1 MARTAAP
8 DGRDRILDVAA
19 RLFYDQGI
27 RAVGMKQIIDEAGS
41 GKSLLYAH
49 FATKDDL
56 VEAYLERS
64 AARLAR
70 SSARA
75 LQAAS
80 DDPGERI
87 VALVTEAGHRILRPG
102 GRGCPFRN
110 YLVEFPDRDNE
121 PDTGDETGAGTG
133 AGTGTGTGPAALA
146 HRTLKESRSVLDRS
160 AKELAGPVAGA
171 VLAEQIGLIVDG
183 LFAQASYRA
192 RDDDEPPVSAV
203 LAAVELARTLVA
215 QHRASGGATETAP
228 GR

>member
-19 RLFYDQGI
+19 RLFYEQGI

-41 GKSLLYAH
+41 GKSLLYGH

-56 VEAYLERS
+56 VEAYLERA
-64 AARLAR
+64 AARLER

-75 LQAAS
+75 LQAAG

-87 VALVTEAGHRILRPG
+87 VALVTDVGHRILRPG

-110 YLVEFPDRDNE
+110 YLVEFPDRGDE
-121 PDTGDETGAGTG
+121 PD
-133 AGTGTGTGPAALA
+133 TGTGPAALA
-146 HRTLKESRSVLDRS
+146 RRTLKESHSVLDRS
-160 AKELAGPVAGA
+160 AKELAGQTAGA
-171 VLAEQIGLIVDG
+171 VLAEHIGLIVDG
-183 LFAQASYRA
+183 LLARASYRA
-192 RDDDEPPVSAV
+192 RGDDEPPVSAV
-203 LAAVELARTLVA
+203 LAAVELAHTLVA
-215 QHRASGGATETAP
+215 QHRRAGGATETAP

>member
-19 RLFYDQGI
+19 RLFYEQGI

-41 GKSLLYAH
+41 GKSLLYGH

-56 VEAYLERS
+56 VEAYLERA
-64 AARLAR
+64 AARLER

-75 LQAAS
+75 LQAAG

-87 VALVTEAGHRILRPG
+87 VALVTEAGHRVLRPG

-110 YLVEFPDRDNE
+110 YLVEFPD
-121 PDTGDETGAGTG
+121 GDESGTTEE
-133 AGTGTGTGPAALA
+133 AETRPAALA
-146 HRTLKESRSVLDRS
+146 RRTLKESRSVLDRS

-183 LFAQASYRA
+183 LFARASYRA
-192 RDDDEPPVSAV
+192 RGDDEPPVSAV
-203 LAAVELARTLVA
+203 LAAVELAHTLVA
-215 QHRASGGATETAP
+215 QHRASGDATETAP

>member
-1 MARTAAP
+1 MARTAIP

-19 RLFYDQGI
+19 RLFYEQGI

-41 GKSLLYAH
+41 GKSLLYGH

-56 VEAYLERS
+56 VEAYLER
-64 AARLAR
+64 AATRLGR
-70 SSARA
+70 SSARV
-75 LQAAS
+75 LQAAG

-87 VALVTEAGHRILRPG
+87 VALVTEAGRRILRPG

-110 YLVEFPDRDNE
+110 YLVEFPD
-121 PDTGDETGAGTG
+121 GDEVVAEGTG
-133 AGTGTGTGPAALA
+133 SGPAARA
-146 HRTLKESRSVLDRS
+146 RRTLKESHSVLDRS

-171 VLAEQIGLIVDG
+171 VLAEQIGLIMDG
-183 LFAQASYRA
+183 LFARASYRA
-192 RDDDEPPVSAV
+192 RGDDEPPVSAV

-215 QHRASGGATETAP
+215 QHRASGDES

>member
-75 LQAAS
+75 LQAAG

-110 YLVEFPDRDNE
+110 YLVEFPDRDDE

-133 AGTGTGTGPAALA
+133 PAALA
-146 HRTLKESRSVLDRS
+146 HRTLEESRTVLDRS

-183 LFAQASYRA
+183 LFARASYRA

-215 QHRASGGATETAP
+215 QHRAPGGATETAP

>member
-19 RLFYDQGI
+19 RLFYEQGI

-41 GKSLLYAH
+41 GKSLLYGH

-56 VEAYLERS
+56 VEAYLERA
-64 AARLAR
+64 AARLER

-75 LQAAS
+75 LQAAG

-110 YLVEFPDRDNE
+110 YLVEFPD
-121 PDTGDETGAGTG
+121 GDE
-133 AGTGTGTGPAALA
+133 PAALA
-146 HRTLKESRSVLDRS
+146 RRTLTESHSVLDRS
-160 AKELAGPVAGA
+160 AKELAGPVTGA
-171 VLAEQIGLIVDG
+171 VLAEQIGLIMDG
-183 LFAQASYRA
+183 LFARASYRA

-203 LAAVELARTLVA
+203 LAAVELAHTLVA
-215 QHRASGGATETAP
+215 QHRAS
-228 GR
+228 

>member
-19 RLFYDQGI
+19 RLFYEQGI

-41 GKSLLYAH
+41 GKSLLYGH

-56 VEAYLERS
+56 VEAYLERA
-64 AARLAR
+64 AARLER

-75 LQAAS
+75 LQAAG

-87 VALVTEAGHRILRPG
+87 VALVTEAGHRVLRPG

-110 YLVEFPDRDNE
+110 YLVEFPD
-121 PDTGDETGAGTG
+121 GDEPGATEESGAEAGTR
-133 AGTGTGTGPAALA
+133 PAALA
-146 HRTLKESRSVLDRS
+146 RRTLKESRSVLDRS

-171 VLAEQIGLIVDG
+171 VLAEQIGLIMDG
-183 LFAQASYRA
+183 LFARASYRA

-203 LAAVELARTLVA
+203 LAAVELAHTLVA
-215 QHRASGGATETAP
+215 QHRAPGDTTETEP

>member
-19 RLFYDQGI
+19 RLFYEQGI

-41 GKSLLYAH
+41 GKSLLYGH

-56 VEAYLERS
+56 VEAYLARA
-64 AARLAR
+64 AARLER

-75 LQAAS
+75 LQAAG
-80 DDPGERI
+80 DDPGDRI
-87 VALVTEAGHRILRPG
+87 VALVTEAGHRVLRPG

-110 YLVEFPDRDNE
+110 YLVEFPDSDDE
-121 PDTGDETGAGTG
+121 PDTGDGTG
-133 AGTGTGTGPAALA
+133 SGPAARA
-146 HRTLKESRSVLDRS
+146 RRTLKESRAVLDRP

-183 LFAQASYRA
+183 LFARASYRA

-203 LAAVELARTLVA
+203 LAAVELTRTLIA
-215 QHRASGGATETAP
+215 QHRASGAATEASP
-228 GR
+228 DP